1 MKNVRRWMRTNSSW
15 QRLKLPSANKRRKM
29 LLRPRDLESR
39 LKLRLRS
46 YVSRQKMRRK
56 DLLKRKSKLR
66 KLGKLS

>member
-1 MKNVRRWMRTNSSW
+1 MKNLRKWMRTNSSW

-46 YVSRQKMRRK
+46 YVLRQKMRRR
-56 DLLKRKSKLR
+56 D
-66 KLGKLS
+66 